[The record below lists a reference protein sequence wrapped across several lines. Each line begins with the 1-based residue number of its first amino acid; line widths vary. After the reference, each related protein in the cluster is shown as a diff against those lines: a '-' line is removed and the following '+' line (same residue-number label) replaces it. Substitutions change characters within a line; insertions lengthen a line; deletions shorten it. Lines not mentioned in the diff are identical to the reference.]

1 MSEQNIYFKRE
12 WKVSFLRLAGK
23 SSWNF
28 IHDAERCF
36 VFFYWI
42 ENKDEN
48 G

>member
-23 SSWNF
+23 GSWNF
-28 IHDAERCF
+28 ILDAERCF
-36 VFFYWI
+36 VFYWI

-48 G
+48 R